1 MAWTDR
7 GAIIEEWERKQDIW
21 GEGQPRQGAKPE
33 NRLVVAKF

>member
-1 MAWTDR
+1 MAWTDG

-21 GEGQPRQGAKPE
+21 GEGQPRQGAKLE